1 MLGICAF
8 LLMVISLSFRES
20 NAIFTDLSFFSV
32 ITAGLTKQISSM
44 LLAFS
49 IWPCFMFVYSF
60 PDRLLQVDRYW
71 SSFLLYQFCV
81 FFLLYFYLDFNYGV
95 IFVEQFFESFLQDGC
110 IRILGYMVYLW
121 VNLVGIKCYSQ
132 FLHPVQA

>member
-8 LLMVISLSFRES
+8 LLMVILLSFRES
-20 NAIFTDLSFFSV
+20 NAIFTDLSFF
-32 ITAGLTKQISSM
+32 
-44 LLAFS
+44 
-49 IWPCFMFVYSF
+49 
-60 PDRLLQVDRYW
+60 
-71 SSFLLYQFCV
+71 
-81 FFLLYFYLDFNYGV
+81 DFIYGV
-95 IFVEQFFESFLQDGC
+95 IFVEQFFESFLQDGY